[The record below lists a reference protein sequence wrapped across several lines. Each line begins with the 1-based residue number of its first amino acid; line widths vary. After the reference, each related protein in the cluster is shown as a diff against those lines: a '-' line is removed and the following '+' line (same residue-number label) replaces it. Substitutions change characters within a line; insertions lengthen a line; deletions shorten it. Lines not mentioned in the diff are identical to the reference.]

1 MAANRAR
8 FTPGPGAARQG
19 EALLTGLVICAQCG
33 RHLSTAYNPEPWY
46 DCGRVRLRYGEPRCQ
61 SCKAQPVDRLVSEL
75 FLQAVQPA
83 QLEAAIQAMD
93 QMDQERQSLERLW
106 QQQRER
112 ARYGAERAQRQYD
125 RVEPENRLVARELE
139 TRWNAALAEVQ
150 RLEQAYRQA
159 CQQQLAPLTDAD
171 RTLIRQL
178 LTDLP
183 RLWHAE
189 TTTAAER
196 KRLLRCLVRD
206 VTIDGL
212 SEPGQIVVHVRWQT
226 GAVTTRQVR
235 RPRASDH
242 AETDGVILERMRR
255 LAADHDDGQIAEVL
269 NAEHFQTRQGKEWSY
284 RRVHAVRLRHAIPSG
299 CPIVPLGDDAPR
311 ADGLV
316 SVRMAARLL
325 GVSPSA
331 MQLWTRRGVLK
342 THQLPGNN
350 PIWVRVDAA
359 DVQRLTATQPQPGYQ
374 RLQQVAKALGL
385 TEAALWEDVKSGRR
399 TVRRMQQGQR

>member
-1 MAANRAR
+1 M
-8 FTPGPGAARQG
+8 
-19 EALLTGLVICAQCG
+19 
-33 RHLSTAYNPEPWY
+33 
-46 DCGRVRLRYGEPRCQ
+46 
-61 SCKAQPVDRLVSEL
+61 SEL

-242 AETDGVILERMRR
+242 AETDGVILERMRI

-284 RRVHAVRLRHAIPSG
+284 RTRACCTPAPRH
-299 CPIVPLGDDAPR
+299 PLGLPDR
-311 ADGLV
+311 T
-316 SVRMAARLL
+316 AR
-325 GVSPSA
+325 
-331 MQLWTRRGVLK
+331 R
-342 THQLPGNN
+342 
-350 PIWVRVDAA
+350 
-359 DVQRLTATQPQPGYQ
+359 
-374 RLQQVAKALGL
+374 
-385 TEAALWEDVKSGRR
+385 
-399 TVRRMQQGQR
+399 